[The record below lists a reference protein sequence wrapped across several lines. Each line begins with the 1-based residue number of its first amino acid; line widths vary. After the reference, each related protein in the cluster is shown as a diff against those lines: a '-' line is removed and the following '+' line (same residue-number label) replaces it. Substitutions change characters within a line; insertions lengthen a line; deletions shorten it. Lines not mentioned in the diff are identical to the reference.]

1 MAVKWMEDKRF
12 WSGEDTGI
20 IKCLVDTAKI
30 RTLKL
35 LSKVRKNGGS

>member
-12 WSGEDTGI
+12 WSREDSGI

-30 RTLKL
+30 RTLKI
-35 LSKVRKNGGS
+35 LSEGSKNGGS